1 MCTGRIDL
9 AFVFRALMNG
19 ADGVYIAGCR
29 LNECNYITHG
39 NYYALNMV
47 LLSKKI
53 LEYLALNPERIRIE
67 FMSSSDAQIFTETV
81 SDFTK
86 KIKDMGPLGEAEG
99 LDEETTRSRIY
110 KVLKLIPYIKIV
122 MRNKLSARLSD
133 LSERE
138 HFFTREEIEKLFS
151 ETPSYYID
159 PEKCQACTICA
170 QRCPVDAID
179 GGKNKIHIIN
189 QETCIRCGTCY
200 DSCPPKFSAIKK
212 LVGEAVPPP
221 VPEEKRFITRK

>member
-1 MCTGRIDL
+1 MKS
-9 AFVFRALMNG
+9 F
-19 ADGVYIAGCR
+19 
-29 LNECNYITHG
+29 
-39 NYYALNMV
+39 
-47 LLSKKI
+47 
-53 LEYLALNPERIRIE
+53 
-67 FMSSSDAQIFTETV
+67 
-81 SDFTK
+81 
-86 KIKDMGPLGEAEG
+86 
-99 LDEETTRSRIY
+99 
-110 KVLKLIPYIKIV
+110 KVLFLPDKREVEVVANTSLLEAGEKGGIYLNSLCGGEGVCGKCRVRVVKGKVKLDKNSVP
-122 MRNKLSARLSD
+122 
-133 LSERE
+133 
-138 HFFTREEIEKLFS
+138 FFTREEIEKLFS